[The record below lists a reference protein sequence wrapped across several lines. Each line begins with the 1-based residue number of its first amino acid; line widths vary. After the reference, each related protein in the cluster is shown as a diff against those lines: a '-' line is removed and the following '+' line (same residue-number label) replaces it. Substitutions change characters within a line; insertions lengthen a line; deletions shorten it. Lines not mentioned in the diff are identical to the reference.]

1 MVVPVETRDV
11 LRIAAC
17 LGDTNFSLFLLS
29 RIMTLS
35 RFEVACRLAAA
46 EDIGLI
52 SSDQSY
58 QVPGNNG
65 NTNIRSI

>member
-1 MVVPVETRDV
+1 MPDETRDV

-29 RIMTLS
+29 RVMTLS
-35 RFEVACRLAAA
+35 RFEVARRLLPA

-58 QVPGNNG
+58 KVNKYD
-65 NTNIRSI
+65 II

>member
-1 MVVPVETRDV
+1 MVVPAETRDV

-29 RIMTLS
+29 RVMTLS
-35 RFEVACRLAAA
+35 RFEVARRLSPA

-58 QVPGNNG
+58 QVYSYNTQANNSY
-65 NTNIRSI
+65 I